1 LTWDYKTLTARTQ
14 QCVSLTGLRA
24 WVAIVAVGLVALA
37 GFAAEVGIAAKPG
50 APGVMA
56 LKAVNFISSCR
67 FSHRSMDDPIVYPR
81 NPGAS
86 HDHTFV
92 GNTTTN
98 ASSTLRTLRVGSTTC
113 KREGDTAGYWM
124 PTLLLNG
131 QPVEPRGATIYY
143 RRRTLEPVRAFP
155 AGLKM
160 IAGQSHA
167 VDPQDLSV
175 TYWNCGAAAE
185 VRPSAA
191 VPTCPDARGMGL
203 RLHVNFPSCWDGR
216 RLDSADHQRHMAYAM
231 RGTCPA
237 THPVAVPAISLIY
250 RYPTA
255 GGPTVSLSSG
265 GQYSAHADF
274 FNAWRQPELRS
285 LVDGC
290 LNALRHCAQDI

>member
-1 LTWDYKTLTARTQ
+1 VR
-14 QCVSLTGLRA
+14 V
-24 WVAIVAVGLVALA
+24 WVAILAMGLVALA
-37 GFAAEVGIAAKPG
+37 SFAAGTGNAAKPG
-50 APGVMA
+50 PANIKTLHG
-56 LKAVNFISSCR
+56 VNFISSCR

-81 NPGAS
+81 APGAS

-98 ASSTLRTLRVGSTTC
+98 ASSTLRGLLGGSTTC
-113 KREGDTAGYWM
+113 KRAGDTAGYWM

-131 QPVEPRGATIYY
+131 QPIEPRGATIYY
-143 RRRTLEPVRAFP
+143 RRRTLEPLRPFP

-167 VDPQDLSV
+167 SDPQDLSV

-185 VRPSAA
+185 VRPSST

-216 RLDSADHQRHMAYAM
+216 QLDSLDHQRHMAYAI
-231 RGTCPA
+231 RGRCPA

-250 RYPTA
+250 RYPIA
-255 GGPTVSLSSG
+255 GGSGVTLSSG
-265 GQYSAHADF
+265 GQHSAHADF
-274 FNAWRQPELRS
+274 FNAWHQPQLRS
-285 LVDGC
+285 LVNGC
-290 LNALRHCAQDI
+290 LNALRHCAQDT